1 MSAPAS
7 NSCDLSLSK
16 SPPSTATLL
25 AQRIPK
31 PYINSLCGAAAGVAS
46 GIITCP
52 LDVIKTKL
60 QAQGSFRHQQHSQGA
75 PTTSQV
81 YRGLVGTARTIIRQ
95 DGLKGM
101 YRGLGPMILGYLPT
115 WAVYMSIYDIAK
127 TKYSERI
134 GEFSTLNLVIDT
146 Y

>member
-7 NSCDLSLSK
+7 DSRDLSLQK
-16 SPPSTATLL
+16 SSPSTATLL
-25 AQRIPK
+25 AQRLPK

-60 QAQGSFRHQQHSQGA
+60 QAQGSFRHQQHLQGA
-75 PTTSQV
+75 PTSSLV

-127 TKYSERI
+127 TNYSERI
-134 GEFSTLNLVIDT
+134 GESLGLPLSVHT